1 MHSENHPDGLGIGDD
16 ELRAAGVSP
25 EMRRD
30 IEHAYPGFRRSS
42 EELAR
47 GIAAVLLPRK
57 DVHAVTM
64 IIRDAVDILP
74 VTLQRLA
81 RAEQRRPDSPE
92 LFEGV
97 VEIRVLYAR
106 RHQRYS
112 VGEFIEKSWHVSRFD
127 VDSTHREGDEEQG
140 ASLKYVVV
148 GSHLRPAGIVTVRLQ
163 SMVDNVCREL
173 EDHARQIVEEVGVRA
188 ESDVASL
195 EETAAGLR
203 RLLSVSS
210 GKQEPE
216 AAPRSDTDM
225 KSKADTGASKP
236 APRQGPRDTDE
247 QAGPGG
253 PREEGRDPLSETV
266 FARDIAQTVYLS
278 RDELEA
284 QRGSARA
291 PGTQPNDHGRS
302 SPESDDPLARTRNM
316 RFKIGR
322 DGDDTG
328 PTSVFNLEDLQRG
341 GDTQRL
347 NVDEV
352 KNAKEDAA
360 ATTEWSQDEITR
372 ERNRTKPDRENTKGK
387 DSHR

>member
-1 MHSENHPDGLGIGDD
+1 MHSENHPNQYGIGDD
-16 ELRAAGVSP
+16 ELRAAGVTP

-47 GIAAVLLPRK
+47 GIAAALLPRK
-57 DVHAVTM
+57 DVYAVRM
-64 IIRDAVDILP
+64 VVRDAVDILP
-74 VTLQRLA
+74 VTLQRLS

-106 RHQRYS
+106 RHQRS
-112 VGEFIEKSWHVSRFD
+112 SIGEFIEKSWHVSRFD
-127 VDSTHREGDEEQG
+127 EDSLHREGDEEQG

-148 GSHLRPAGIVTVRLQ
+148 GSHPRPAGIVTVRLQ

-173 EDHARQIVEEVGVRA
+173 EDHARRIVKEVGVRA

-203 RLLSVSS
+203 RLLSGSS

-216 AAPRSDTDM
+216 TAPRSDTDM
-225 KSKADTGASKP
+225 NSKTDTGASKA

-247 QAGPGG
+247 QAGAGG

-278 RDELEA
+278 RNELEA
-284 QRGSARA
+284 QRGSAPA
-291 PGTQPNDHGRS
+291 PDTKPNDHGRS
-302 SPESDDPLARTRNM
+302 SSESDDPLARTRNM

-360 ATTEWSQDEITR
+360 ATAEWSQDEITR
-372 ERNRTKPDRENTKGK
+372 ERNRTKEDRENTKGK